1 MPWGQPDPLLTAVLY
16 CTGSGTVSVTYKQGE
31 GDYPTMSIVTIPITD
46 LRRDLS
52 NLVPN
57 LTKPVFVTQRGRVKA
72 VLLDIEM
79 YNDMLDRLEDAL
91 DAADPEIQH
100 MAAEAQA
107 AQERGETIPLE
118 DVLQKYGL

>member
-1 MPWGQPDPLLTAVLY
+1 M
-16 CTGSGTVSVTYKQGE
+16 
-31 GDYPTMSIVTIPITD
+31 MSIITIPVTD

-52 NLVPN
+52 NVVPN

-91 DAADPEIQH
+91 DAADPQIQQ
-100 MAAEAQA
+100 MATEAQA

>member
-1 MPWGQPDPLLTAVLY
+1 
-16 CTGSGTVSVTYKQGE
+16 
-31 GDYPTMSIVTIPITD
+31 MSIVTIPVTD

-52 NLVPN
+52 SLVPN

-91 DAADPEIQH
+91 DAADPQIQQ